1 MSFSLVVIF
10 IQMSYI
16 VIFFSVILF
25 CDVIIVIFVIICVYF
40 SLLITLLY
48 KFFQFLQAAPLSI
61 SCSAIFT
68 PASMETALPAI

>member
-1 MSFSLVVIF
+1 MSFSLVIIF

-40 SLLITLLY
+40 SLLVTLLY
-48 KFFQFLQAAPLSI
+48 
-61 SCSAIFT
+61 
-68 PASMETALPAI
+68 